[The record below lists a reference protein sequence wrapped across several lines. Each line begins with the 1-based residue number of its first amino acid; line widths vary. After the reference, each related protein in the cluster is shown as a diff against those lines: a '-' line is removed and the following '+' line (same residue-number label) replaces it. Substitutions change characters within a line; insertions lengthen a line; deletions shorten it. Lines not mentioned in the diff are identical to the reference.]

1 MDIPYRERLKD
12 RQARLLRE
20 AENRAKSGSKKGADL
35 DDNSDSEE
43 ETQAKTMR
51 NNEDE
56 YYDMVKHTSDKNK
69 QDKAARYAAFAAAS
83 KADRVVEREE
93 VGQDGKRKITY
104 AIEKKKEVRNPRV
117 KKKMQFEAKQKKL
130 ASMKPVWKG
139 GEPKGGYRGE
149 VTGINTGVIKSTRL

>member
-56 YYDMVKHTSDKNK
+56 
-69 QDKAARYAAFAAAS
+69 AARYAAFAAAS

-104 AIEKKKEVRNPRV
+104 AIEKNKGLAPKRKKEVRNPRV

-139 GEPKGGYRGE
+139 GEPKGGYRGG